1 MGGQAATG
9 TFGADSAPAARLVT
23 ETNRSWNDANRNF
36 IPDCALTNPRANGEC
51 GAMDNLAFGT
61 TAAGLTIDRDAL
73 VGWGKRRHNWQ
84 FSAGVQQEIL
94 PRVSIDLGYFRTSF
108 GNLPGVVDRAIS
120 SADFDTYSIT
130 APVDPRLPGG
140 GGYVISGLYD
150 RQPDKFSVPAQAA
163 VVRANAYGK
172 NIDVWDG
179 FDLSINARPRGGLL
193 ITGGTTTQRRTTDT
207 CDVVDQI
214 GPPPARA
221 GRLTPFNPSAL
232 YCRVEGKYLTQVKLV
247 TAYTIPRWDIQVSA
261 AIQSNPGPEIA
272 ANYQATTAEV
282 RRSLG
287 RDLAGGVRNVTI
299 NLVEPR
305 SMYGD
310 RLNQVDLR
318 FGKIIRVAG
327 ARMNASVDL
336 YNALNTNP
344 VLAMSTAYA
353 SWLRPQSILPARF
366 AKVVLQLDF

>member
-1 MGGQAATG
+1 MT
-9 TFGADSAPAARLVT
+9 SSI
-23 ETNRSWNDANRNF
+23 RS
-36 IPDCALTNPRANGEC
+36 
-51 GAMDNLAFGT
+51 
-61 TAAGLTIDRDAL
+61 DR
-73 VGWGKRRHNWQ
+73 
-84 FSAGVQQEIL
+84 
-94 PRVSIDLGYFRTSF
+94 
-108 GNLPGVVDRAIS
+108 
-120 SADFDTYSIT
+120 
-130 APVDPRLPGG
+130 
-140 GGYVISGLYD
+140 
-150 RQPDKFSVPAQAA
+150 
-163 VVRANAYGK
+163 
-172 NIDVWDG
+172 
-179 FDLSINARPRGGLL
+179 RP
-193 ITGGTTTQRRTTDT
+193 
-207 CDVVDQI
+207 
-214 GPPPARA
+214 RA